1 MEPLGVNDNPKALE
15 LLTEEFIDGI
25 KLGSKNRSR
34 TKEEI
39 EIMDDLLMKLEK
51 NYNWTGKTSFTLR
64 AMQKCSDM
72 LVYVCKCPHD
82 SLRQKSNLK
91 VYLKAE
97 NRSNLKLMYQPLIVT
112 FQIKLIFSSILA
124 T

>member
-1 MEPLGVNDNPKALE
+1 MKLTAGVNDNPKALK

-25 KLGSKNRSR
+25 KHGSENRSMSR

-39 EIMDDLLMKLEK
+39 EIMNDLLMKLEK

-72 LVYVCKCPHD
+72 LVYVCKCPDD
-82 SLRQKSNLK
+82 SLRQK
-91 VYLKAE
+91 VA
-97 NRSNLKLMYQPLIVT
+97 
-112 FQIKLIFSSILA
+112 
-124 T
+124 